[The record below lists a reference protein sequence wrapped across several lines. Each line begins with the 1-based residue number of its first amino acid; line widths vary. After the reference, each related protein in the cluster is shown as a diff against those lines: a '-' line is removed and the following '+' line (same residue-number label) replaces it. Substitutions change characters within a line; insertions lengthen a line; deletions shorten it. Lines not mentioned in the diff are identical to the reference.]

1 MTIYRSMQAG
11 RCTIYRE
18 STIQTINPKFY
29 FNIWQITMSTVAYIY
44 IYIYTTFIINQ
55 TIIIYNIM
63 KCNNTFLFDFLDLD
77 CYFLFYQYKSINVG
91 SSVCVIVCLGSRF
104 IAYMKL
110 EHGVQ
115 CSTRHL
121 VFTWKC
127 RTPVVSIIWLIKIVL
142 P

>member
-1 MTIYRSMQAG
+1 MTIYRLMQAG

-18 STIQTINPKFY
+18 STIQTIKQNFISIFDKS
-29 FNIWQITMSTVAYIY
+29 QCLQLH

-63 KCNNTFLFDFLDLD
+63 KCNNTFLFDFLDFD
-77 CYFLFYQYKSINVG
+77 YYFLFYQYKSINVG